1 MKMLMGVAAAF
12 AASAAAATNGT
23 KKLGIVNGDPTG
35 YTQWKG
41 MLAVRSSGGLC
52 SGVAIS
58 RDIVL
63 SAEHCCR
70 AAVASYEILGG
81 ADINNGGV
89 VDYGGVRQLAIH
101 TVNGRP
107 VGDLCMINLQNSLPA
122 SVPFYDIIAEN
133 DIRWG
138 EPTTLVGY
146 GYNTQGFPQGGLGI
160 ARMGT
165 AEVEIAY
172 FEEIDVGG
180 TQQCACNGDSG
191 GPMFV
196 LRGGKMVVAGV
207 TSAGIPGCLAG
218 GPAIYSSIATSGT
231 RSWLIKTFAEFS
243 GGELQPGQCTDCSP
257 GDCTVCPGFPSFQK
271 GSRRKSGNSSAT
283 RN

>member
-1 MKMLMGVAAAF
+1 MKTMMGVAAAF
-12 AASAAAATNGT
+12 AATASATTNGT
-23 KKLGIVNGDPTG
+23 AKNLGIVNGDPTG

-58 RDIVL
+58 PEIVL

-70 AAVASYEILGG
+70 AATTSYEILGG
-81 ADINNGGV
+81 ADINNGAGI
-89 VDYGGVRQLAIH
+89 DYGGVRQLAIH
-101 TVNGRP
+101 TANGRP
-107 VGDLCMINLQNSLPA
+107 VGDLCMLHLEKSLPS
-122 SVPFYDIIAEN
+122 SVPFYDVIPEN
-133 DIRWG
+133 VHWG

-165 AEVEIAY
+165 AEVEFTY
-172 FEEIDVGG
+172 GNDIDVGG

-196 LRGGKMVVAGV
+196 LRGNKMVIAGV
-207 TSAGIPGCLAG
+207 TSAGLPGCLAG
-218 GPAIYSSIATSGT
+218 GPAIYSSIANSGA
-231 RSWLIKTFAEFS
+231 RSWIVKTFNEFT
-243 GGELQPGQCTDCSP
+243 GGELRPGQCTNCNP
-257 GDCTVCPGFPSFQK
+257 GDCTVCPGFPSFEK
-271 GSRRKSGNSSAT
+271 GSRRKSGNSTPT